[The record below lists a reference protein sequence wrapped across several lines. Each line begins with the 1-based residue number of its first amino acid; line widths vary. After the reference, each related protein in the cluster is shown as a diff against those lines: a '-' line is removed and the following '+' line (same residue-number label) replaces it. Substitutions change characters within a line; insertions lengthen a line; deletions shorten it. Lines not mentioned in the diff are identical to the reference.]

1 MADTTTTNLAL
12 TKPEVG
18 ASTDT
23 WGTKINTD
31 LDTIDALFDTGPLLK
46 VTKGGTGVG
55 TSTGSGN
62 NVLATS
68 PTLVTPIID
77 NPKLGYT
84 TTATAAGTTTLTVSS
99 NHQQLFTGTTTQT
112 IVLPVTST
120 LVLGMGY
127 SIENNS
133 TGVLTVQSSGLNS
146 ITTIPA
152 GVTTLFTCILTSG
165 TTAASWDYDQ
175 VGFATITGTGSA
187 VLATSPTLVTPILG
201 TPTSGTLTNA
211 TGLPLTTGVT
221 GTLPVANGGTGLTTT
236 PANGA
241 LDIGNGTGFT
251 RGTLTAG
258 TGISITNGAGSI
270 SIASTLSGSQWTTN
284 GTSIYYNTGNVG
296 INVTSPDT
304 KLHVVGDVKVVG
316 SSPTYPSITM
326 VDSTTSGSTWALF
339 SGYPALGDFTIR
351 ESGVADRLVFKKT
364 SGNAVFSSNIGIG
377 GTTPTTSGTGI
388 TFPATQSASSNAN
401 TLDDYEEGTFTPSLG
416 GTATYNTQNGYYT
429 KIGRLVHCQIEVDVA
444 LIGTGSVTTVSG
456 FPFSAVVNCGGFTIY
471 WNNVYAAYTTI
482 LPFMGSNDCHF
493 ETTNAAVTGVTDT
506 NNIFKNGA
514 RIIFTVIYHTS

>member
-31 LDTIDALFDTGPLLK
+31 LDSIDALFDTGPLLK

-55 TSTGSGN
+55 TSTGTGS

-175 VGFATITGTGSA
+175 VGFATITGTGA
-187 VLATSPTLVTPILG
+187 NVLATSPTLVTPDLG
-201 TPTSGTLTNA
+201 IPSAGVVTNLTGTASININGTVGATTATTGAFTTLSGTLGANFA
-211 TGLPLTTGVT
+211 TSSGSVGIGTASPAHKLEVSATQVLVKTTGTT
-221 GTLPVANGGTGLTTT
+221 GYSGLYAANTSGNFFCAIDSSTAGQF
-236 PANGA
+236 ANGA
-241 LDIGNGTGFT
+241 YSRAIYSSGAYPLDFYTNDVI
-251 RGTLTAG
+251 RMRLDSAGTL
-258 TGISITNGAGSI
+258 
-270 SIASTLSGSQWTTN
+270 
-284 GTSIYYNTGNVG
+284 
-296 INVTSPDT
+296 
-304 KLHVVGDVKVVG
+304 
-316 SSPTYPSITM
+316 
-326 VDSTTSGSTWALF
+326 
-339 SGYPALGDFTIR
+339 
-351 ESGVADRLVFKKT
+351 KT
-364 SGNAVFSSNIGIG
+364 SSTISVGNATPSS
-377 GTTPTTSGTGI
+377 SGAGI
-388 TFPATQSASSNAN
+388 TFPATQSASTDAN
-401 TLDDYEEGTFTPSLG
+401 TLDDYEEGTWTPSNLNMTVV
-416 GTATYNTQNGYYT
+416 GTFSSSGTYV
-429 KIGRLVHCQIEVDVA
+429 KVGRLVTCFGILSGSTSITMTAGSNYFFGVPFSPLTNYTTGSGCNNGQTQSA
-444 LIGTGSVTTVSG
+444 TLQIGTTRVYSASTLGPDTSLNVT
-456 FPFSAVVNCGGFTIY
+456 FTY
-471 WNNVYAAYTTI
+471 
-482 LPFMGSNDCHF
+482 
-493 ETTNAAVTGVTDT
+493 GV
-506 NNIFKNGA
+506 
-514 RIIFTVIYHTS
+514 